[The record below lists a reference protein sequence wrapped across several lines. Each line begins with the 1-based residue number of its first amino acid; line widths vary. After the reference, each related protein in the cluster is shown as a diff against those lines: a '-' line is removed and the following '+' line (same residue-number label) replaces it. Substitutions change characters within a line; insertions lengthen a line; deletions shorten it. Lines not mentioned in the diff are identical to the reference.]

1 MKSLMSLSKGWK
13 RIFCCKFFCFPIS
26 KLTRKQLNVPTLR
39 FSFEFSWS
47 WLKASSRTTRG
58 NRANIREFKLAD
70 SGVYEGLE
78 ETLWKVENTHAHIY
92 MYTLHTKNVCFG
104 LYLQLSRHFNARRK
118 LMISTIDVYVTP
130 CNFRLLCFGLLQFD
144 TNSCYAQR
152 LEKRLL
158 KLILEMLI
166 ASEDCECPVTEG
178 KYGEPAWWRSGQ
190 LWHICH
196 CGKRRGEIQQRFKF
210 QTLTTK
216 TEWRWC
222 LVRTQTGQRG
232 RCRRW
237 WRWA

>member
-1 MKSLMSLSKGWK
+1 MHTF
-13 RIFCCKFFCFPIS
+13 IC
-26 KLTRKQLNVPTLR
+26 
-39 FSFEFSWS
+39 
-47 WLKASSRTTRG
+47 
-58 NRANIREFKLAD
+58 
-70 SGVYEGLE
+70 
-78 ETLWKVENTHAHIY
+78 THY
-92 MYTLHTKNVCFG
+92 TQKMYVLVFG
-104 LYLQLSRHFNARRK
+104 HYLQLSRHFNARRK
-118 LMISTIDVYVTP
+118 LIISTIEVYVTP

-144 TNSCYAQR
+144 TNSCFAQW
-152 LEKRLL
+152 LGKKWLL

-178 KYGEPAWWRSGQ
+178 KYGEPWWRSGQ

-216 TEWRWC
+216 TKWRWC